1 MRIQRNLLPLIL
13 MAMLLL
19 SLTDVLSQDQQ
30 RPQHRHRA
38 EAGFG
43 FSFVPLAGELEDTD
57 ARGLFI
63 PSVRLDYYYRV
74 FSKWEIGFMG
84 NYELDRYM
92 IVDEEIEVDH
102 ALILALVGMYKITDH
117 LGVFTG
123 AGMEFMPQRKQ
134 GVFRLGTEYTID
146 IKKSWALVPKL
157 FLDFRGNYLT
167 WSAALTIAKKF

>member
-1 MRIQRNLLPLIL
+1 MRIPRKLPALIF
-13 MAMLLL
+13 MTMLLF
-19 SLTDVLSQDQQ
+19 SMTNVLCQDQQ
-30 RPQHRHRA
+30 SQYRHRA

-43 FSFVPLAGELEDTD
+43 FSFIPLAGELEDTD

-63 PSVRLDYYYRV
+63 PSVRLDYYFRMLPR
-74 FSKWEIGFMG
+74 WEIGLMG

-117 LGVFTG
+117 LGVFAG
-123 AGMEFMPQRKQ
+123 GGMEFMQKKNQ

-146 IKKSWALVPKL
+146 LGKSWAIVPKL

-167 WSAALTIAKKF
+167 WSAAFTIAKKF

>member
-1 MRIQRNLLPLIL
+1 MI
-13 MAMLLL
+13 MLLF
-19 SLTDVLSQDQQ
+19 SMTNVLCQEQQESQF
-30 RPQHRHRA
+30 RHRV

-43 FSFVPLAGELEDTD
+43 FSFIPLAGELEDTD

-63 PSVRLDYYYRV
+63 PSVRLDYYFRMLPR
-74 FSKWEIGFMG
+74 WEIGLMG

-117 LGVFTG
+117 LGVFAG
-123 AGMEFMPQRKQ
+123 GGMEFMQKKNQ
-134 GVFRLGTEYTID
+134 GIFRLGTEYSID
-146 IKKSWALVPKL
+146 LGKSWAIVPKL

-167 WSAALTIAKKF
+167 WSAAFTIAKKF